1 MKVLI
6 IEDEPLGADRLAK
19 LLHEIAPD
27 IEVLE
32 ILDGIQS
39 SVEWFRQHAA
49 PDIVFMDIEL
59 SDGQC
64 FEIFKQVDI
73 LCPIIFTTSYDEY
86 ALQAFQVNSIDYL
99 LKPVKKDVLQNSLK
113 KYATLKDNFGGGNP
127 DINKLVSLLQ
137 ERTYSG
143 RSRFLVKSGQR
154 FHSVEVGEIAYFY
167 GISKLCFLVTWSNKK
182 YMLDYTLD
190 ELQKMVNVVDFYRAN
205 RSYIVHARAVK
216 DVVPY
221 FNGKLKL
228 NLAPEAENEILV
240 SREKAIEFKMFLGK

>member
-1 MKVLI
+1 MRVLI
-6 IEDEPLGADRLAK
+6 IEDEPLGADRLTK
-19 LLHEIAPD
+19 MLHEVAPG
-27 IEVLE
+27 IHVVE
-32 ILDGIQS
+32 ILDGIHT
-39 SVEWFRQHAA
+39 SVEWFGCNPM

-64 FEIFKQVDI
+64 FEIFKEVKID
-73 LCPIIFTTSYDEY
+73 CPIIFTTSYDEY

-99 LKPVKKDVLQNSLK
+99 LKPVKKEALQNSLK
-113 KYATLKDNFGGGNP
+113 KYASLKETFNSGAP

-154 FHSVEVGEIAYFY
+154 FHSVEIEEIAYFY
-167 GISKLCFLVTWSNKK
+167 GMSKLCFLVTWSNKK
-182 YMLDYTLD
+182 YMLDYNLD
-190 ELQKMVNVVDFYRAN
+190 ELQKMVSPADFFRAN
-205 RSYIVHARAVK
+205 RSYIVHARSVK

-228 NLAPEAENEILV
+228 NLAPAVEDEVLV
-240 SREKAIEFKMFLGK
+240 SREKAIDFKQFLGK